1 MACLLRWAVLG
12 LISCLLVLIMG
23 EMHALNMESFLL
35 QYFASKDGWMTCD
48 LSTLQQYFSHI
59 RTTGR
64 SYLKV
69 VGMEP
74 RLRLKKM
81 PLVGLEPGITRS
93 VSQWLT
99 Y

>member
-1 MACLLRWAVLG
+1 
-12 LISCLLVLIMG
+12 
-23 EMHALNMESFLL
+23 
-35 QYFASKDGWMTCD
+35 MTCD

-81 PLVGLEPGITRS
+81 PLVGLEPGIARS